1 VKLIQHSDERS
12 KQDLD
17 DEPSELQRD
26 ILLYESSLQSVKDEK
41 EKLDKIKE
49 RIGELEDQI
58 DDMKGKRPS
67 LVNSLRT
74 IFSWRNY
81 SVYLATSWVFTAF
94 SYMSLFFNLY
104 LYTVLEWNI
113 VVIGSV
119 LSIMGVISATSRLIG
134 GYVGDMTNRKHL
146 SVVAMFM
153 MAVYNL
159 IMGIFVGFTWI
170 IIALLF
176 ASTMDIFKGGS
187 TAFIMDNIP
196 KKHSGLGISLFT
208 AGRFFGIIT
217 LGVFVVLVASLE
229 FQASLQLMFQIG
241 GLFLLGAAILRAIL
255 LEGKPPETKRESV
268 SLVKSFVQENKRAA
282 ELLFKAVPGMIAIV
296 VLDSLSDALFKFGAY
311 IYIYDQLNMGIPE
324 LAVMSIVTILVSV
337 PIMLGTGMLSDRRG
351 EKNIALVIYSIM
363 PFCAI
368 LLILAPMFPF
378 WVPLSIVTQANSIFN
393 GLGVIFSTPLL
404 AIVMKS
410 VNDSVW
416 YLMLLTIIQKNLPRR
431 DTAKILSVFWFI
443 VWMLASIG
451 PGIGGFVFEN
461 FYQGYLFVIVLLIN
475 FIILGWIATK
485 GLVRNSKKVE

>member
-1 VKLIQHSDERS
+1 
-12 KQDLD
+12 
-17 DEPSELQRD
+17 
-26 ILLYESSLQSVKDEK
+26 
-41 EKLDKIKE
+41 
-49 RIGELEDQI
+49 
-58 DDMKGKRPS
+58 
-67 LVNSLRT
+67 
-74 IFSWRNY
+74 
-81 SVYLATSWVFTAF
+81 
-94 SYMSLFFNLY
+94 
-104 LYTVLEWNI
+104 
-113 VVIGSV
+113 
-119 LSIMGVISATSRLIG
+119 
-134 GYVGDMTNRKHL
+134 
-146 SVVAMFM
+146 
-153 MAVYNL
+153 
-159 IMGIFVGFTWI
+159 
-170 IIALLF
+170 
-176 ASTMDIFKGGS
+176 
-187 TAFIMDNIP
+187 
-196 KKHSGLGISLFT
+196 
-208 AGRFFGIIT
+208 
-217 LGVFVVLVASLE
+217 
-229 FQASLQLMFQIG
+229 MFQIG

-311 IYIYDQLNMGIPE
+311 IYIYDQINLGIPE